1 MIARDIMTHRVY
13 TTTPQ
18 ATVQEVAQLLTRERI
33 SGVPV
38 ISPDGKLI
46 GIVTEADIIAKTTAS
61 NLHVKDIMSS
71 EVIVVGEDTPVS
83 EVAQLLTSKK
93 IKRVPVVHEG
103 RLVGIVSR
111 ADIVYAVAQGHLTIR
126 QW

>member
-38 ISPDGKLI
+38 VNPDGKLI
-46 GIVTEADIIAKTTAS
+46 GIVTEADIIAKTTAN

-71 EVIVVGEDTPVS
+71 EVIVVSEDTPVS
-83 EVAQLLTSKK
+83 EIAQLLTDKR

>member
-18 ATVQEVAQLLTRERI
+18 ATVQEVAQLLSRERI

-38 ISPDGKLI
+38 INSEGKLI
-46 GIVTEADIIAKTTAS
+46 GIVTEADIIAKATS
-61 NLHVKDIMSS
+61 NDLRVKDIMSS
-71 EVIVVGEDTPVS
+71 EVIVVDEETPVS
-83 EVAQLLTSKK
+83 EIAQLLTSKK
-93 IKRVPVVHEG
+93 IKRVPVVHDG
-103 RLVGIVSR
+103 RVVGIVSR
-111 ADIVYAVAQGHLTIR
+111 ADIVDAVAQGHLTIR

>member
-38 ISPDGKLI
+38 VNPAGKLI

-71 EVIVVGEDTPVS
+71 EVIVVDDDTPVS
-83 EVAQLLTSKK
+83 EIAQLLTTKR

-103 RLVGIVSR
+103 QLVGIVSR

>member
-38 ISPDGKLI
+38 VNPDGKLI

-71 EVIVVGEDTPVS
+71 EVIVVSEDTPVS
-83 EVAQLLTSKK
+83 EIAQLLTTKR

-126 QW
+126 Q

>member
-38 ISPDGKLI
+38 VNPDGKLI
-46 GIVTEADIIAKTTAS
+46 GIVTEADIIAKTTAN

-71 EVIVVGEDTPVS
+71 EVIVVSEDTPVS
-83 EVAQLLTSKK
+83 EIAQLLTDKR

-126 QW
+126 Q